1 MQINISVGNQTRAND
16 TTYENNDEVGVYVVN
31 YDGLTAGTLA
41 ESGDQV
47 DNMKFTYSDGIWT
60 PDEVVFW
67 KDVITAAD
75 FYVYYP
81 YISSP
86 NISACVSSVQQD
98 QSNEADFWASDFLW
112 GKAIK
117 VSPTPNAVPIQ
128 TNHSLSRI
136 LVDIKPGDG
145 FTEEAWAAATKSV
158 KICDVKTL
166 ATISLSTGVAT
177 AIGDNGEIV
186 LLQLLQTAQR
196 SAARQWWY
204 LSGECAHW

>member
-1 MQINISVGNQTRAND
+1 MPINISVGNQTRAND

-41 ESGDQV
+41 ESGNQV

-86 NISACVSSVQQD
+86 NISACVFSVQQD
-98 QSNEADFWASDFLW
+98 QSNEAYF
-112 GKAIK
+112 
-117 VSPTPNAVPIQ
+117 
-128 TNHSLSRI
+128 
-136 LVDIKPGDG
+136 
-145 FTEEAWAAATKSV
+145 
-158 KICDVKTL
+158 
-166 ATISLSTGVAT
+166 
-177 AIGDNGEIV
+177 
-186 LLQLLQTAQR
+186 
-196 SAARQWWY
+196 
-204 LSGECAHW
+204 